1 MQKNLLHINIQQN
14 KIEIIFLHFCL
25 HNTENLV
32 LTNTDIV
39 FRSVKI
45 YGKSMKF
52 TKFRISNSALLLRH
66 CAGSPRDPRNL
77 PRSMEVSGNFKRVQ
91 FTFQRKGRVNPYS
104 LLPAIY
110 SQTQSPGTAL
120 TRIVSFPHPFVFR
133 TNVFTLNGYFLHKN
147 VFEGRE
153 KLNPYQK

>member
-91 FTFQRKGRVNPYS
+91 FTFQRRGEGKPVQPPSRNLLTNIESRHCAYPYRFLS
-104 LLPAIY
+104 APICLPDKCLY
-110 SQTQSPGTAL
+110 FKWL
-120 TRIVSFPHPFVFR
+120 FPP
-133 TNVFTLNGYFLHKN
+133 
-147 VFEGRE
+147 
-153 KLNPYQK
+153 QKCF